1 MAAILAPA
9 GESGP
14 ETFRAPPPPGLRHRA
29 VGAARAAPGLAEA
42 RVRLAPLI
50 GDCLR

>member
-1 MAAILAPA
+1 MAVILARA

-14 ETFRAPPPPGLRHRA
+14 ETFPAPPPPGLRHR
-29 VGAARAAPGLAEA
+29 AARAAPGLAEA